1 MITIPS
7 KRLDSRQSQI
17 FQCTV
22 AADFD
27 IGINAFAFH
36 YFGADHNGSFLRE
49 WHWGGHAYFSISAV
63 RQVNRSARPIHPPG
77 HGESSAR
84 KILVQLSLSRLD
96 HWLPRGQAHPKVM
109 QSTAD
114 FHHH

>member
-1 MITIPS
+1 MLELVCFFAVMEGLPEVTIEAVTMITIPS

-27 IGINAFAFH
+27 IAINAFAFH

-84 KILVQLSLSRLD
+84 KILVQCRY
-96 HWLPRGQAHPKVM
+96 A
-109 QSTAD
+109 
-114 FHHH
+114 